1 VNFQGDFEGLALASI
16 FQLLCNDEKTGI
28 LTVTGNDDTSRVFF
42 NNGTIVYATASLKEA
57 RLGFLLR
64 TNGVISEQQLKK
76 CLDLAKE
83 SKTHL
88 GKILVDKGYISLETL
103 KKYNIRQVETILYN
117 LFFCKKGKFDYK
129 DEKLNLKG
137 MIVTQLNPMKLILEA
152 SRRIDELSVLKK
164 CIPSDKM
171 VYKMSGTV
179 PNKNEIKL
187 NANEWCVLSLVDG
200 TRTVRQIINQSG
212 YDDFAVYKILF
223 SVISSGMIVEKEEVS
238 LNGEGDE
245 DDYSAIITVYG
256 DLISVILKTL
266 ADEVG
271 EDHTSDIF
279 EDGKKDLPEQFQQI
293 LKTYS
298 PYNDKRPN
306 LTQISNAM
314 VHVSPAEDRRKILI
328 TGFNEYCY
336 RILKNMGNILGT
348 ETLLNVVDDLEKM
361 LSYVEKYQTSSVEKD
376 KIVNDFSSIFMEIKA
391 EFKPKSK
398 GGIFSFFS

>member
-376 KIVNDFSSIFMEIKA
+376 KIVNDFSSIVMEIKA

>member
-1 VNFQGDFEGLALASI
+1 
-16 FQLLCNDEKTGI
+16 
-28 LTVTGNDDTSRVFF
+28 
-42 NNGTIVYATASLKEA
+42 
-57 RLGFLLR
+57 
-64 TNGVISEQQLKK
+64 
-76 CLDLAKE
+76 
-83 SKTHL
+83 
-88 GKILVDKGYISLETL
+88 
-103 KKYNIRQVETILYN
+103 
-117 LFFCKKGKFDYK
+117 
-129 DEKLNLKG
+129 
-137 MIVTQLNPMKLILEA
+137 
-152 SRRIDELSVLKK
+152 
-164 CIPSDKM
+164 M

-245 DDYSAIITVYG
+245 EDYSAIITVYG

-266 ADEVG
+266 TDELG
-271 EDHTSDIF
+271 DHTSAVF
-279 EDGKKDLPEQFQQI
+279 EDAKQDLPEQSQQI

-328 TGFNEYCY
+328 TGFNEYCH

-348 ETLLNVVDDLEKM
+348 ETLLNVVADLEKM

-376 KIVNDFSSIFMEIKA
+376 KIVNDFSTIIMEIKT

>member
-1 VNFQGDFEGLALASI
+1 MNFQGDFEGLALASI

-88 GKILVDKGYISLETL
+88 GKVLVNKGYISLETL

-245 DDYSAIITVYG
+245 NDYSAIITVYG

-376 KIVNDFSSIFMEIKA
+376 KIVNDFRTIIMEIKT

>member
-88 GKILVDKGYISLETL
+88 GKVLVNKGYISLETL

-245 DDYSAIITVYG
+245 NDYSAIITVYG

-376 KIVNDFSSIFMEIKA
+376 KIVNDFRTIIMEIKT

>member
-1 VNFQGDFEGLALASI
+1 MNFQGDFEGLALASI

-376 KIVNDFSSIFMEIKA
+376 KIVNDFSSIVMEIKA

>member
-103 KKYNIRQVETILYN
+103 KKYNVLQVETILYN

-137 MIVTQLNPMKLILEA
+137 MIVIQLNPMKLILEA

-245 DDYSAIITVYG
+245 GDYSAIITVYG

-266 ADEVG
+266 TDELG
-271 EDHTSDIF
+271 DHTSDIF
-279 EDGKKDLPEQFQQI
+279 EDAKKDLPEQFQQI

-306 LTQISNAM
+306 LMQISNAM

-328 TGFNEYCY
+328 TGFNQYCY

-348 ETLLNVVDDLEKM
+348 ETLLNVVDDVEKM
-361 LSYVEKYQTSSVEKD
+361 LSYVAKYQTSSVEKD
-376 KIVNDFSSIFMEIKA
+376 KIVNDFRTIILEIKT
-391 EFKPKSK
+391 EFKPKSR